1 MNRPVCT
8 TLLALALLSG
18 VSSAATLEGV
28 TLPDNATVGGK
39 ALVLNGVGLR
49 EYFFVDVYVGAL
61 YLPQKA
67 NTPNA
72 VMAEQGPYRVVMH
85 MLHDVTRK
93 QFASSW
99 HDDIKANN
107 KSSYASIENDAKAFI
122 ALFGDAKKG
131 DEIVMD
137 YVPGNGVSVSY
148 NGALQGTIKGDAFA
162 KALLHV
168 YVGPFPPTGQL
179 KRGLLGGK

>member
-1 MNRPVCT
+1 MNKPMSAI
-8 TLLALALLSG
+8 LLALALITG
-18 VSSAATLEGV
+18 VTSAATLEGV
-28 TLPDNATVGGK
+28 TLPDKAMVGGQN
-39 ALVLNGVGLR
+39 LVLNGMGLR

-67 NTPNA
+67 TTPKA

-85 MLHDVTRK
+85 MLHKVTHK
-93 QFASSW
+93 QFADSW
-99 HDDIKANN
+99 RDDIKGNN
-107 KSSYASIENDAKAFI
+107 KSSYASIENDTNAFV

-148 NGALQGTIKGDAFA
+148 NGALKGTVKGDAFA

-168 YVGPFPPTGQL
+168 YVGPFPPTEQL